1 LDVTFTQEDPIFL
14 KKPWTWTWHYVKG
27 TQPPLTNFSCDPE
40 GAFMQMKV
48 ATPSKYDE

>member
-1 LDVTFTQEDPIFL
+1 
-14 KKPWTWTWHYVKG
+14 
-27 TQPPLTNFSCDPE
+27 LTNFSCDPE